1 MKADSLK
8 YEKVFVTGAS
18 GFIGSH
24 CIVDLLKHGYKV
36 TGTLRDMS
44 RESTLRKIF
53 SKLKVDNG
61 RVSFK
66 KADLRNPEEVLSAMD
81 GCDSIF
87 HIASPVPIDQPKTR
101 EGISGL
107 VEAAEIGTLNV
118 LNAAMKKGINRII
131 LTSSVTTIFGNER
144 EKNVYDSSDWANPE
158 GKGVNPYSK
167 SKILAEQAAWKFC
180 NKNSINLTT
189 IHPSLVL
196 GPALESDYGSS
207 LEALVKILRR
217 DLPLIPNFG
226 FEIVDVRDTATLHR
240 VAMEKSSCIG
250 ERLIASN
257 GFIWFRSV
265 AEILS
270 DLYPERKIPK
280 RGMPDLITKIL
291 SNLIP
296 ELKYISGS
304 LGEERRI
311 DNQDSLDLGWRPR
324 SLKETIADSAESLIK
339 LGLI

>member
-24 CIVDLLKHGYKV
+24 CIIDLLKHGYKV
-36 TGTLRDMS
+36 TGTIRDMS

-61 RVSFK
+61 RVTFK
-66 KADLRNPEEVLSAMD
+66 KADLRNSEEVLSAMD

-87 HIASPVPIDQPKTR
+87 HIASPVPIVQPKTR
-101 EGISGL
+101 EGISEL
-107 VEAAEIGTLNV
+107 VEAAKIGTLNV
-118 LNAAMKKGINRII
+118 LNAAMKKGIDRII

-144 EKNVYDSSDWANPE
+144 EKNTYDSSDWANPE

-207 LEALVKILRR
+207 LEAIVKILRR
-217 DLPLIPNFG
+217 DLPFIPNFG
-226 FEIVDVRDTATLHR
+226 FEVVDVRDIASLHR
-240 VAMEKSSCIG
+240 IVLESPPSIG
-250 ERLIASN
+250 ERILASRD
-257 GFIWFRSV
+257 FVWFKSI
-265 AEILS
+265 AEIV
-270 DLYPERKIPK
+270 DGLYPERKIPK
-280 RGMPDLITKIL
+280 RVMPNLLTKIL
-291 SNLIP
+291 SLFIP
-296 ELKYISGS
+296 ELKQITK
-304 LGEERRI
+304 
-311 DNQDSLDLGWRPR
+311 DL
-324 SLKETIADSAESLIK
+324 
-339 LGLI
+339 